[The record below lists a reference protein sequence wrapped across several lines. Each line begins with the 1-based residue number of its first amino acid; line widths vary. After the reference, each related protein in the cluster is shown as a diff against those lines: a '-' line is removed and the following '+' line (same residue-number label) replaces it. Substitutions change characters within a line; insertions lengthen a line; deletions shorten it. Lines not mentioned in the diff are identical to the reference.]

1 MVKVR
6 RKIGR
11 GISPDEKRR
20 RYFNG
25 KVNPD
30 DTTMFKEKQRTL
42 FGRQKRLRENPTRS
56 ELRLKDLLIGLK
68 EYFIFQKG
76 FIKGDYYC
84 IVDFYLPK
92 RKLVIEVDGGYHFSD
107 EMRKKDYARD
117 KYLESRGFKTLHIS
131 NGAADN
137 ITKEGLKILLSKQ

>member
-1 MVKVR
+1 MGKIR
-6 RKIGR
+6 KKIGR
-11 GISPDEKRR
+11 GIGVEEKNRRFMSKKINPDE
-20 RYFNG
+20 
-25 KVNPD
+25 
-30 DTTMFKEKQRTL
+30 TTMFKEKQRTL

-56 ELRLKDLLIGLK
+56 ELRVKDLLIRLK

-76 FIKGDYYC
+76 FIKGDFYC

-117 KYLESRGFKTLHIS
+117 KYLESRGFKTLRIS
-131 NGAADN
+131 NRAADN
-137 ITKEGLKILLSKQ
+137 ISKESLNILMSNK